1 MLEVPIFQK
10 TYDFYKSLYG
20 YLLTFPKVH
29 RYSLGLK
36 LDATALEIF
45 ELLLIAGNTTSIQK
59 IVALEKA
66 SSKLDLLKLL
76 LRLAKDT
83 QSLDN
88 KKYLHLQSFLQ
99 EIGRMLGGWI
109 KATKQIT

>member
-1 MLEVPIFQK
+1 M
-10 TYDFYKSLYG
+10 
-20 YLLTFPKVH
+20 H